1 MFYDAEL
8 SFLTSILKNY
18 HIQTHLLTMET
29 AEDFNLDL
37 GLRRLLGQDVRL
49 PLQRFL
55 KEHIRPKTF
64 YRITDSFYCK
74 YVIFLLPHM
83 EPTTTMVIGPYV
95 CCEITKPLIY
105 QIIDK
110 YHIPPGLLPQVEK
123 YYSNIPVFI
132 DDSLINAL
140 LNTFGEKIWG
150 GLDHFTISSI
160 SHTFEP
166 SEPISETTL
175 AKNID
180 EPFLTIQVLENRYT
194 IENKLMQ
201 AVSQGQPN
209 KADSILSSL
218 SLSVMEERTPDPLRN
233 LKNYSIILNT
243 LLRKAAE
250 TGSVHPLHIDKLSA
264 EFARKIELLNSKE
277 SVLKLQR
284 DMIHKYCLL
293 VKNHSMKS
301 YSLLVQKVITQI
313 DLDLTADL
321 SLKTQAK
328 LQNVNAS
335 YLSSLFKKETGMTLT
350 EYVNKKRIDQAIF
363 LLNST
368 SMQIQTIAQYCG
380 IPDVNYFTK
389 TFKKYIGK
397 TPREYRDNILFYE
410 P

>member
-18 HIQTHLLTMET
+18 HIQTHLLTEDT
-29 AEDFNLDL
+29 AQKCNLDM
-37 GLRRLLGQDVRL
+37 GLRKLLGQDIRL
-49 PLQRFL
+49 PLQHFI

-64 YRITDSFYCK
+64 YRITDSFHCK
-74 YVIFLLPHM
+74 YVMFLLPQT
-83 EPTTTMVIGPYV
+83 EPATTMVIGPYA
-95 CCEITKPLIY
+95 CMEITKELIY
-105 QIIDK
+105 QIIDE

-123 YYSNIPVFI
+123 YYSSLPIFI
-132 DDSLINAL
+132 DDSLINSL

-150 GLDHFTISSI
+150 GLDHFTIHSV
-160 SHTFEP
+160 SHIFDLT
-166 SEPISETTL
+166 EPICETML
-175 AKNID
+175 AKNIE
-180 EPFLTIQVLENRYT
+180 EPFLSIQVLENRYAT
-194 IENKLMQ
+194 ENKLMQ
-201 AVSQGQPN
+201 AVSLGQPN
-209 KADSILSSL
+209 KADSIMSSM
-218 SLSVMEERTPDPLRN
+218 SLSVLEERTSDPLRN

-264 EFARKIELLNSKE
+264 DFARKIELLTSKE

-368 SMQIQTIAQYCG
+368 SMQIQTIALYCG

>member
-18 HIQTHLLTMET
+18 HIQAHLLTEDT
-29 AEDFNLDL
+29 AQKCNLDL
-37 GLRRLLGQDVRL
+37 GLRKLLGQDIRL
-49 PLQRFL
+49 PLQRFI
-55 KEHIRPKTF
+55 KEHMHPKTF
-64 YRITDSFYCK
+64 YRITDSFHCK
-74 YVIFLLPHM
+74 YVMFLLPQT
-83 EPTTTMVIGPYV
+83 EPAITMVIGPYT
-95 CCEITKPLIY
+95 CMEITKEIIY
-105 QIIDK
+105 QIIDE
-110 YHIPPGLLPQVEK
+110 YHIPPDLFPQVEK
-123 YYSNIPVFI
+123 YYSSVPTFI
-132 DDSLINAL
+132 EDSLINTL

-150 GLDHFTISSI
+150 GLDSFSI
-160 SHTFEP
+160 HSVSHIFDLT
-166 SEPISETTL
+166 EPICETTL
-175 AKNID
+175 AKSIE
-180 EPFLTIQVLENRYT
+180 EPFLSIQVLENRYAT
-194 IENKLMQ
+194 ENKLMQ

-209 KADSILSSL
+209 KADSIMSSL
-218 SLSVMEERTPDPLRN
+218 SLSVLEERTADPLRN

-264 EFARKIELLNSKE
+264 DFARKIELLTSKE

-368 SMQIQTIAQYCG
+368 SMQIQTIALYCG

>member
-8 SFLTSILKNY
+8 SFFQSILKNY
-18 HIQTHLLTMET
+18 HIQARFVTEET
-29 AEDFNLDL
+29 AVGYNLDL
-37 GLRRLLGQDVRL
+37 GLRRLLGQEVSL

-55 KEHIRPKTF
+55 REHIRPKTF
-64 YRITDSFYCK
+64 YRISDSFYCK
-74 YVIFLLPHM
+74 YMMFILPDT
-83 EPTTTMVIGPYV
+83 EPASTMVIGPYICGEV
-95 CCEITKPLIY
+95 TKQIVY
-105 QIIDK
+105 QVIDK
-110 YHIPPGLLPQVEK
+110 YHIPPGLVPQVEK
-123 YYSNIPVFI
+123 YYSSIPVFI

-150 GLDHFTISSI
+150 GLDSFTISSI
-160 SHTFEP
+160 NHFLEP
-166 SEPISETTL
+166 SEPISGAML
-175 AKNID
+175 ARNID
-180 EPFLTIQVLENRYT
+180 EPFLSIQVLEERYA
-194 IENKLMQ
+194 IENRLMQ
-201 AVSQGQPN
+201 AVSQGLPN

-218 SLSVMEERTPDPLRN
+218 SFSVLEERTPDPLRN

-264 EFARKIELLNSKE
+264 DFAHKIELLTSRDAGI
-277 SVLKLQR
+277 KLQR
-284 DMIHKYCLL
+284 EMIHKYCLL

-335 YLSSLFKKETGMTLT
+335 YLSSLFKKETGFTLT

-368 SMQIQTIAQYCG
+368 SMQIQTIAQHCG